1 MLRNIMF
8 LHTNI
13 ASKVHSQAQQ
23 STPHMEAEKVIKFIR
38 NIKRIDRPRF
48 RASPN
53 DFNQLYEVPHHKEG
67 GFNYPRSHSRYPR
80 SPGLY
85 IGYMAITF
93 PATSQLKPQPRPARF
108 KHPRSPSRY
117 PRRPGLYMST
127 AFFTLHGPGQT
138 NLDQFHVK
146 MATKNLQ
153 K

>member
-1 MLRNIMF
+1 MLGNACF
-8 LHTNI
+8 PCKS
-13 ASKVHSQAQQ
+13 SKPDSQPRPNEVP
-23 STPHMEAEKVIKFIR
+23 PHMEAPKVIQFIR
-38 NIKRIDRPRF
+38 NIKQIDRPRF

-93 PATSQLKPQPRPARF
+93 PATSQLKPQPRPTRF

-117 PRRPGLYMST
+117 PRRPGLYTST
-127 AFFTLHGPGQT
+127 VFTHS
-138 NLDQFHVK
+138 
-146 MATKNLQ
+146 MAQARPTLTSST
-153 K
+153 